1 MTSPSGGC
9 TLYDPW
15 EAFIIGIIG
24 SFVANLSV
32 KMFDHLKVDDPVS
45 GCSVHGMCGITVRIT
60 TVYFLTIIY
69 FDEEDASTPCHA
81 NEWMKCKKS
90 NHPFDRAC

>member
-24 SFVANLSV
+24 SFVANLSI
-32 KMFDHLKVDDPVS
+32 KMFEKLKIDDPVS
-45 GCSVHGMCGITVRIT
+45 ACSVHGMGGITVRVK
-60 TVYFLTIIY
+60 TVCIF
-69 FDEEDASTPCHA
+69 
-81 NEWMKCKKS
+81 
-90 NHPFDRAC
+90 